1 MKISELKSAIREMVV
16 NELTIVDKNSV
27 AADVK
32 DENPATV
39 KAAIMK
45 AKEMNA
51 PVTIAEDEALN
62 EMAKIV
68 GDLKVAIEKV
78 IEKNKD
84 AEMKDLRKAVQ
95 SDNDVKA
102 ALASNP
108 DGSALQPTQL
118 DRFILKTKGELIP
131 QQRGRKADP
140 NKPAKEP
147 KEPGM
152 RGRPKSANLAAK
164 KKDEKVKT
172 FSMTKK
178 YYSDSEDQDGPSDLE
193 LRKLAGSGGK
203 LEKGKAAQL
212 RAQEKT
218 KLVKAFLKD
227 MRDMEVVDN
236 ANRVLDKDK
245 YATEWSKAKI
255 EIEDKVSKLK

>member
-1 MKISELKSAIREMVV
+1 
-16 NELTIVDKNSV
+16 
-27 AADVK
+27 
-32 DENPATV
+32 
-39 KAAIMK
+39 
-45 AKEMNA
+45 
-51 PVTIAEDEALN
+51 
-62 EMAKIV
+62 
-68 GDLKVAIEKV
+68 
-78 IEKNKD
+78 
-84 AEMKDLRKAVQ
+84 MKDLRKAIQ
-95 SDNDVKA
+95 TDDDVKA
-102 ALASNP
+102 ILANDP
-108 DGSALQPTQL
+108 DAPVLYPNQL
-118 DRFILKTKGELIP
+118 DNFIKKTKGEIIP

-147 KEPGM
+147 KEPGR
-152 RGRPKSANLAAK
+152 RGRPKLTNLAAK

-193 LRKLAGSGGK
+193 LRKLAGSGSK

-227 MRDMEVVDN
+227 MRDAGVVDN